1 VLKIVLGYSVKNY
14 VELPQPSN
22 PVLSPFDQ
30 EHIVLTD
37 YALQPEITPSGIH
50 GDPVFIKTPEC
61 EHGIYIN
68 KDRLECRAEAG
79 FSHPVHGV
87 AIVRGPRGLRVVVGS
102 ESLDCE
108 KIIYDSRPGAFIV
121 ACFDSSYTH
130 VVTSS
135 YSSSKLYRGLYRR
148 KPSSVHAGFN
158 SYSVV
163 FDDYRS
169 IIIYGDNPLEI
180 GIPLAAT
187 AYTGSSF
194 YGASGKWLVRVG
206 GDGSYEPLVL
216 LGDSYEFAG
225 ISNGLP
231 VFKGNGRLYR
241 LEGGALVELD
251 FVKAPV
257 ERASVYDIVVVD
269 NGRLLRAYD
278 ASGKI
283 FLELPKEPGVNC
295 YATRYGVLCC
305 RSGLCGL
312 IEPGVSTINIDA
324 SNNEGHE
331 LRVASDVPVVLSYGD
346 KQHYCRPG
354 EPLVI
359 REEKASVLKR
369 LVFEAGVT
377 HLLSSESVVL
387 ASPPANVS
395 VEAYG
400 RVYESIG
407 LHECGGLSLVELM
420 IKRVEKPG
428 RVKLEALGREVSEGL
443 STICTNR
450 NPGTLFIEAVD
461 TVSGDRVRVVDLKPE
476 RVFISGPKYTV
487 NVEHREGSSTIEL
500 RVEDGELVEAVLKC
514 RNGEASLKPGLNTV
528 KECVLPAEVHLTL
541 RKQGFIHNYKKSIA
555 VPSLLDKLLNAMEPG
570 MHEVRIGGFK
580 LRYAAA
586 PYPDIVP
593 VTGIRAV
600 IGNNVELVFR
610 SKVAGRVAVVAQ
622 SSVKWYQ
629 VRPGLNSVLAPG
641 FNDTYHLVFDT
652 GYSRHIYRVEIP
664 MATQLQV
671 AETQARSLLRELKI
685 RGFK

>member
-1 VLKIVLGYSVKNY
+1 LKIVLGYSVKNY
-14 VELPQPSN
+14 IELPQPSS
-22 PVLSPFDQ
+22 PALSPFDY
-30 EHIVLTD
+30 EHVVLTD
-37 YALQPEITPSGIH
+37 YVLQPEITPSGIH
-50 GDPVFIKTPEC
+50 GDPVFIKTPGC
-61 EHGIYIN
+61 ERGIYIN
-68 KDRLECRAEAG
+68 KDRLECRAESG
-79 FSHPVHGV
+79 FSHFTHGV
-87 AIVRGPRGLRVVVGS
+87 AVLKGSRGPRVVTSS
-102 ESLDCE
+102 EVLDCE
-108 KIIYDSRPGAFIV
+108 KVIYDSRPGAFIA
-121 ACFDSSYTH
+121 ACFDGSYTH

-148 KPSSVHAGFN
+148 KPSSVHVGFD

-163 FDDYRS
+163 FEDHRS
-169 IIIYGDNPLEI
+169 IITYSDNPVEI
-180 GIPLAAT
+180 GIPLAAV

-194 YGASGKWLVRVG
+194 YGVSGKWLVRVG

-257 ERASVYDIVVVD
+257 EKASVYDIVVID

-278 ASGKI
+278 PSGKI
-283 FLELPKEPGVNC
+283 FLELPKEPEVNC

-312 IEPGVSTINIDA
+312 VEPGVSTINIEA
-324 SNNEGHE
+324 YNNQGHE
-331 LRVASDVPVVLSYGD
+331 LRIVSDVPVLLSYGD

-359 REEKASVLKR
+359 KEEKASVLKR
-369 LVFEAGVT
+369 LVFDAGVT

-387 ASPPANVS
+387 ASPPAKVL

-400 RVYESIG
+400 RVYESTG
-407 LHECGGLSLVELM
+407 LHECGGLSLVELL

-428 RVKLEALGREVSEGL
+428 RVKLEALGGEVSEGL
-443 STICTNR
+443 STICTDR
-450 NPGTLFIEAVD
+450 NPGILPIEAVD
-461 TVSGDRVRVVDLKPE
+461 AVSGDRVRVVDLKPE
-476 RVFISGPKYTV
+476 RVLIPEPKYGV
-487 NVEHREGSSTIEL
+487 KIDHGEGSSTIEL
-500 RVEDGELVEAVLKC
+500 RVEDGELVKAVLKC
-514 RNGEASLKPGLNTV
+514 RNGEAPLKQGVNTV

-570 MHEVRIGGFK
+570 LHEVRIGGFK
-580 LRYAAA
+580 LRYAAT
-586 PYPDIVP
+586 PYPDIIP

-610 SKVAGRVAVVAQ
+610 SKVAGRVAVVSQ
-622 SSVKWYQ
+622 TGVKWYQ

-664 MATQLQV
+664 ITTQLQV
-671 AETQARSLLRELKI
+671 ADAQARNILRELKT
-685 RGFK
+685 RGSRL

>member
-1 VLKIVLGYSVKNY
+1 LKIVLGYSVKNY
-14 VELPQPSN
+14 IELPRPSS
-22 PVLSPFDQ
+22 PSLSPFNY

-61 EHGIYIN
+61 AHGIYIS
-68 KDRLECRAEAG
+68 KDRLECKAEAG
-79 FSHPVHGV
+79 FSHSVHGV
-87 AIVRGPRGLRVVVGS
+87 AVLKGSRGPRVVTSS
-102 ESLDCE
+102 EALDCE
-108 KIIYDSRPGAFIV
+108 KIVYDSRPGAFIV
-121 ACFDSSYTH
+121 ACFDGSS
-130 VVTSS
+130 TSVITAD
-135 YSSSKLYRGLYRR
+135 YSGLRVHRGLYKR
-148 KPSSVHAGFN
+148 KPSSVYVGFD

-163 FDDYRS
+163 FEDHRS
-169 IIIYGDNPLEI
+169 IIIYSDNPVEI
-180 GIPLAAT
+180 GIPILAT

-194 YGASGKWLVRVG
+194 YGVSGKWLVKVS

-216 LGDSYEFAG
+216 LGDNYEFAG
-225 ISNGLP
+225 VSNSLP

-269 NGRLLRAYD
+269 NGRLLKAYD
-278 ASGKI
+278 PSGKT
-283 FLELPKEPGVNC
+283 FLELPKEPEVNC

-312 IEPGVSTINIDA
+312 VEPGVSTINIEA

-331 LRVASDVPVVLSYGD
+331 LRVASDVPVLLSYGD

-354 EPLVI
+354 EPFVI

-377 HLLSSESVVL
+377 HLLSSESVTV
-387 ASPPANVS
+387 ASPPAKVS
-395 VEAYG
+395 VEAHG
-400 RVYESIG
+400 RVYESTG

-428 RVKLEALGREVSEGL
+428 RVKLEALGREVSEGP
-443 STICTNR
+443 STICTDR
-450 NPGTLFIEAVD
+450 NPGTLLIEAVD
-461 TVSGDRVRVVDLKPE
+461 AVSGDRVRVVDLKPE
-476 RVFISGPKYTV
+476 RVFIPEPKYGV
-487 NVEHREGSSTIEL
+487 KIDHGEGSSTIEL
-500 RVEDGELVEAVLKC
+500 RVEDGELVKAVLKC
-514 RNGEASLKPGLNTV
+514 RNGEALLKPGLNTV

-555 VPSLLDKLLNAMEPG
+555 IPSLLDKLLNAMEPG
-570 MHEVRIGGFK
+570 LHEVRVGGFK
-580 LRYAAA
+580 LRYVAT

-600 IGNNVELVFR
+600 IGNNVELIFR
-610 SKVAGRVAVVAQ
+610 SKVAGRVAVVSQ
-622 SSVKWYQ
+622 TGVKWYQ

-664 MATQLQV
+664 IITQLQV
-671 AETQARSLLRELKI
+671 AEAQAKALLRELKI
-685 RGFK
+685 AGLKA

>member
-14 VELPQPSN
+14 IELPQPSN
-22 PVLSPFDQ
+22 PVLSPFDY

-37 YALQPEITPSGIH
+37 YALQPEITPSGTH

-68 KDRLECRAEAG
+68 KDRLECSAEAG
-79 FSHPVHGV
+79 FSHPTHGV
-87 AIVRGPRGLRVVVGS
+87 AVVRGPKGLRVVTSS
-102 ESLDCE
+102 EALDCE
-108 KIIYDSRPGAFIV
+108 KVVYDSRPGAFIV
-121 ACFDSSYTH
+121 ACFDGSYTH

-135 YSSSKLYRGLYRR
+135 YSSTKLHRGLYRR
-148 KPSSVHAGFN
+148 RPSSVYVGFN

-163 FDDYRS
+163 FEDYRS
-169 IIIYGDNPLEI
+169 IIIYSDNPLVI

-194 YGASGKWLVRVG
+194 YGVSGKWLVRVSS
-206 GDGSYEPLVL
+206 DGSYEPLVL
-216 LGDSYEFAG
+216 LGDNYEFTG
-225 ISNGLP
+225 VSNGLP

-257 ERASVYDIVVVD
+257 ERASVYDIVVID
-269 NGRLLRAYD
+269 NGMLLRAYD
-278 ASGKI
+278 PSGKT

-312 IEPGVSTINIDA
+312 IEPGVSTINIEA

-331 LRVASDVPVVLSYGD
+331 LRIVSDIPVMLSYGD

-354 EPLVI
+354 EPFVI

-377 HLLSSESVVL
+377 HLLSSESMVV
-387 ASPPANVS
+387 ASPPAKVS
-395 VEAYG
+395 VETYG
-400 RVYESIG
+400 RVYESTG

-428 RVKLEALGREVSEGL
+428 RVKLEAHGREVSEGS
-443 STICTNR
+443 STICTDR
-450 NPGTLFIEAVD
+450 NPDKLIVEAVD
-461 TVSGDRVRVVDLKPE
+461 AVSGDRVGVVDLKPE
-476 RVFISGPKYTV
+476 RVFIPGPKYNV
-487 NVEHREGSSTIEL
+487 NVEHREESSTIEL
-500 RVEDGELVEAVLKC
+500 RVENGELVKAVLKC
-514 RNGEASLKPGLNTV
+514 RNGEASLKPGINMV
-528 KECVLPAEVHLTL
+528 KECVIPADVHLTL
-541 RKQGFIHNYKKSIA
+541 RKQGFIHSYKKSIA
-555 VPSLLDKLLNAMEPG
+555 VPSLLEKLLNAMEPG
-570 MHEVRIGGFK
+570 LHEVRVGGFK
-580 LRYAAA
+580 LRYAAT

-610 SKVAGRVAVVAQ
+610 SKVVGRVAVVSQ

-671 AETQARSLLRELKI
+671 AEAQAKSLLRELKI
-685 RGFK
+685 PGFK